1 MTLPWLPVG
10 GPKGQAAPSV
20 RPLRDT
26 EERGCLQQPPA
37 GGGVTGFILAGGRS
51 SRMGREKA
59 LLPVGDQ
66 RLIELVIQRVRPA
79 VERLIIIGGA
89 HNAPPLH
96 ALPADA
102 VLLDLKPDHG
112 PLMGVYTGLMHTQTR
127 LNLFVPCDMPWI
139 DARLVERLLRAC
151 RGDVEAV
158 ASLHPPEKVQP
169 FPLICHVRACRAIG
183 ALLDQGARSLQS
195 LWSRQRTG
203 LVRIEEPDLW
213 RSFTNVN
220 TLSDYAKL
228 AEAALTP

>member
-1 MTLPWLPVG
+1 M
-10 GPKGQAAPSV
+10 
-20 RPLRDT
+20 
-26 EERGCLQQPPA
+26 
-37 GGGVTGFILAGGRS
+37 
-51 SRMGREKA
+51 
-59 LLPVGDQ
+59 
-66 RLIELVIQRVRPA
+66 
-79 VERLIIIGGA
+79 ERLIIIGGA
-89 HNAPPLH
+89 HNAPLLH

-183 ALLDQGARSLQS
+183 ALLDQGARSLQA